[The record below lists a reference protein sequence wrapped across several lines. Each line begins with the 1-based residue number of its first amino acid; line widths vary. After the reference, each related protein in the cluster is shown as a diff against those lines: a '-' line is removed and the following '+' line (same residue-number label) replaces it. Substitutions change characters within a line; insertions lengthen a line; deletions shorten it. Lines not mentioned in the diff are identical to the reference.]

1 MKIYGKQYVETMIDS
16 VCDVCGESLMVDVNG
31 HKIEEAGKLNAQ
43 WGYGSKEDGSC
54 YHLDLC
60 EGCFKIALSAL
71 KEHRRSIVMFD
82 KSQELPD
89 ESFGIDKSK
98 VSFKS

>member
-43 WGYGSKEDGSC
+43 WGYGSKED
-54 YHLDLC
+54 
-60 EGCFKIALSAL
+60 LSAL

-82 KSQELPD
+82 ESQELPD

-98 VSFKS
+98 VSFKSYE